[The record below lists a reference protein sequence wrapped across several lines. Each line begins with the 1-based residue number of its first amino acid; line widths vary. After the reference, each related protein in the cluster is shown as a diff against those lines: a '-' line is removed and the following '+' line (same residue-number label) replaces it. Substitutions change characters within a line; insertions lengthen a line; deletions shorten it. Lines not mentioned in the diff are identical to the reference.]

1 MGSKFVSELIFASEG
16 RASAEEDNVGVMVR
30 KFLLVVIKRRQPI
43 TMTINHGEIIT
54 QSAKKLAIQINKCE
68 ATTADSAMV
77 FAG

>member
-16 RASAEEDNVGVMVR
+16 RASAEEDNVGVMGR

-68 ATTADSAMV
+68 ATAADSAME